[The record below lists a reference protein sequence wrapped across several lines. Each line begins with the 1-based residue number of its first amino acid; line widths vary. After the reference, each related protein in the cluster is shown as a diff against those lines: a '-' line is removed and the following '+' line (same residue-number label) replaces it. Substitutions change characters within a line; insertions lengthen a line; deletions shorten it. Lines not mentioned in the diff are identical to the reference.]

1 MVCVWAPSEHSATA
15 ALEGGQVVIL
25 PAGFAL
31 HPDELTLRDPA
42 LLAHAK
48 NISLTPDRV
57 LKHAAGPA
65 VVRLRLKTMM
75 ARFAAFARDT
85 VEALAPHYRG
95 ALIRGRTSFRPA
107 EIEGRTVSVLKDDTR
122 LHVDAFPANPT
133 RGKRILRVFA
143 NVHSHAPRHWRTG
156 EPFAEMAA
164 RFLPELTPNPPIVNA
179 LYAAIG
185 ATKGRRSP
193 YDDLMLGLHDGAKRD
208 LTYQA
213 ECPKKPLSFAA
224 GTVWV
229 CYTDVVMHAALK
241 GQHALEQTFL
251 LPVEAMAEPEQSPL
265 RILERMTGKTLI

>member
-1 MVCVWAPSEHSATA
+1 MVCVWAPTERSATA
-15 ALEGGQVVIL
+15 ALEGGRVVVL

-31 HPDELTLRDPA
+31 HPDELTLRNPA
-42 LLAHAK
+42 LLGGSK
-48 NISLTPDRV
+48 NISLTPDRM

-107 EIEGRTVSVLKDDTR
+107 EIEGRTVSALKDDTR

-179 LYAAIG
+179 LYAAVG
-185 ATKGRRSP
+185 ATKGRRSA

-208 LTYQA
+208 LAYQA
-213 ECPKKPLSFAA
+213 ESPKKPLSFAA

-241 GQHALEQTFL
+241 GQYALEQTFL

-265 RILERMTGKTLI
+265 RILEQMTGKKLV